1 MKALLYTILIF
12 SQIACKNQYFTKVN
26 KTLKADYP
34 RKNSKIIE
42 SSFSVRKKIFELGY
56 LSFITEKDTIFFL
69 DDYHLESS
77 THYGSI
83 WTKNKSFHYSYN
95 KYVNKNMINEI
106 IMDKKNN
113 ERGNKTFNLISKWDT
128 TKIRQESNLNY
139 NQLNP
144 SHVVSAYRVY
154 KNQEH
159 IITNRITFRPFY

>member
-1 MKALLYTILIF
+1 MKALFYIIMIF
-12 SQIACKNQYFTKVN
+12 SQIACKNQFFTKVN

-34 RKNSKIIE
+34 RKSNKTIE

-83 WTKNKSFHYSYN
+83 WTKNKFFHYSSSN
-95 KYVNKNMINEI
+95 DNVIELSKAPLESGI
-106 IMDKKNN
+106 IS
-113 ERGNKTFNLISKWDT
+113 LVSKWDT
-128 TKIRQESNLNY
+128 TNIKKESEINY
-139 NQLNP
+139 NKLNS
-144 SHVVSAYRVY
+144 SHLITAYQVY

-159 IITNRITFRPFY
+159 IITKSITFRPFY